1 MDTNCNSIGIF
12 RDDSTTP
19 KEERS
24 ETLKDIFKTFETLSP
39 IFIALAD
46 TVRQT
51 LLLALM
57 KASSDG
63 INVGDLTAKTHLS
76 RPAISHHLKVLKDC
90 GVVVSHKVGTQV
102 FYYFKIGTY
111 LKDLKH
117 FNELL
122 EKSISGIDL
131 NLIKEKAPWM
141 L

>member
-1 MDTNCNSIGIF
+1 MALNSIIVENKQI
-12 RDDSTTP
+12 DDETS
-19 KEERS
+19 K
-24 ETLKDIFKTFETLSP
+24 TLKEIFKIFESLSP

-57 KASSDG
+57 EAGSEG
-63 INVGDLTAKTHLS
+63 INVGDLTSKTHLS

-90 GVVVSHKVGTQV
+90 GVVVPHKVGTQV

-111 LKDLKH
+111 LKDLKN

-122 EKSISGIDL
+122 EKSISSIDI

>member
-1 MDTNCNSIGIF
+1 MDTNCNNIGIF

-57 KASSDG
+57 EASSEYSKNRWFG
-63 INVGDLTAKTHLS
+63 HPFL
-76 RPAISHHLKVLKDC
+76 P
-90 GVVVSHKVGTQV
+90 
-102 FYYFKIGTY
+102 
-111 LKDLKH
+111 
-117 FNELL
+117 
-122 EKSISGIDL
+122 
-131 NLIKEKAPWM
+131 
-141 L
+141 